1 MDTKITLSF
10 NEDII
15 NKAKRFAD
23 EQNISLSRLTEFLYH
38 QITSG
43 HYKSLEELPVA
54 DWVNMLAEGK
64 AAYKIKSRT
73 RKNLKEEYYKSKN
86 EDLS

>member
-1 MDTKITLSF
+1 MDSKITLSF

-15 NKAKRFAD
+15 NKAKQFAD
-23 EQNISLSRLTEFLYH
+23 DQNISLSRLTEFLYR

-43 HYKSLEELPVA
+43 HYKSLEELPVS

-64 AAYKIKSRT
+64 AEYKIKSRT
-73 RKNLKEEYYKSKN
+73 RKASKEEYFKGKK
-86 EDLS
+86 